1 MRRKSRRISIG
12 FGYIGFGNKQSNFNQ
27 KNDNPFSTAKDR
39 LHKESHYHFQLDFKN
54 KKLSKADKALIKNKI
69 RKAEK
74 HKVIIAAVLTLLVI
88 VILFF
93 LIKAY
98 IFTLIDNHNT
108 PIEY

>member
-27 KNDNPFSTAKDR
+27 KNDNPFTTAKDR
-39 LHKESHYHFQLDFKN
+39 LHEASHYHFQLDFKHKN
-54 KKLSKADKALIKNKI
+54 LSKADKTLIKNKI

-74 HKVIIAAVLTLLVI
+74 RKVIIAMIATLI
-88 VILFF
+88 IIIILLF
-93 LIKAY
+93 LIKTY
-98 IFTLIDNHNT
+98 IFTAIENRNT